1 MGLNP
6 DEDLYLV
13 LALLILLG
21 LLCIDEIIVD

>member
-13 LALLILLG
+13 LALSILLG

>member
-13 LALLILLG
+13 LALSILLG
-21 LLCIDEIIVD
+21 LLCIDEFIVE